1 MDEQHKEAL
10 TAARASLERMQKF
23 DPDKIGREDDMGPK
37 INFKGAVP
45 ATRRLT
51 GIYNRLSLDA
61 LDELTID
68 QLNTIRKC
76 ADRDFNHLDRILKF
90 ELEQASNPGQQRDGL
105 IQQVEIAYAPSFQEL
120 LLYICHGVSRTA
132 DFKELERDARA
143 ANQRML
149 DEFGTI
155 RESMEEKGKEAEGI
169 LAKIREAA
177 AKRGVS
183 EQAAFFKDEADDHTA
198 NATKWET
205 RVKWVVGALLAYAVL
220 SIFLPAI
227 PWLSEVDT
235 WQLIFSRTLVFI
247 VLGYALFFCAKN
259 YMANR
264 HNAVVNRHRQN
275 ALMTYE
281 KLVKANNHPDNA
293 DIVLTQA
300 ARFIYAPQ
308 DSGYTR
314 GGNSDSG
321 GFSIESIRRIV
332 DKTED
337 K

>member
-1 MDEQHKEAL
+1 MSEQRKQAL
-10 TAARASLERMQKF
+10 IAAQTSLNRMKKF
-23 DPDKIGREDDMGPK
+23 DPNKLDRENDMGPK

-45 ATRRLT
+45 AAQRLV
-51 GIYNRLSLDA
+51 GIYKQLSLNV
-61 LDELTID
+61 LDELAIS
-68 QLNTIRKC
+68 QLNIIQNC
-76 ADRDFNHLDRILKF
+76 ADRDFNHFNKILMF
-90 ELEQASNPGQQRDGL
+90 DLEKAPNPRGQHDEL
-105 IQQVEIAYAPSFQEL
+105 IQRVENAYDVSFQEL
-120 LLYICHGVSRTA
+120 VLFICYKVSRTA
-132 DFKELERDARA
+132 NFKKLEGEARET
-143 ANQRML
+143 NQRIL
-149 DEFGTI
+149 DEFEKL
-155 RESMEEKGKEAEGI
+155 RKDMEEKGKEAEGI
-169 LAKIREAA
+169 LATTREAA

-183 EQAAFFKDEADDHTA
+183 EQASFFRDEAAEHTK
-198 NATKWET
+198 NATTWEG
-205 RVKWVVGALLAYAVL
+205 RVKWVVSILLVYAVL
-220 SIFLPAI
+220 SVFLPVI
-227 PWLSEVDT
+227 PWLSDVET
-235 WQLIFSRTLVFI
+235 WQLILSRTLVFI

-264 HNAVVNRHRQN
+264 HNAVVNRHRHN

-314 GGNSDSG
+314 GGNSDNG